1 MRAAKCR
8 ARRMLVA
15 HKDSARARL
24 ESDRDDR
31 VEAQNKSART
41 RLESGRDGAKK
52 DSALLRSRRE
62 AGRDG
67 ARKDSALT
75 RSHLESGRTAPI
87 QTRREHAWSRA
98 GRTEL
103 KPKETRRRH
112 TLSRAGTIIYVATV
126 SSWIDVFLDQNHVR
140 SFSLS
145 FLRQQRDRAT
155 FQSDLQEPVRA
166 DMWWAR
172 RGMANGDSP

>member
-112 TLSRAGTIIYVATV
+112 TLSRAGTIIYVVTV
-126 SSWIDVFLDQNHVR
+126 SSWMDVR

-145 FLRQQRDRAT
+145 FLRQQRDRAIT
-155 FQSDLQEPVRA
+155 PGVGQ
-166 DMWWAR
+166 
-172 RGMANGDSP
+172 GMAPIKTRR